1 MKKIM
6 LWTVVCLGALMGT
19 ASAQM
24 VDTIRVTLPFDASV
38 RGVTL
43 PAGEYT
49 IRELQD
55 DGGSSVLEVS
65 SFGGRSLVALAMQ
78 VVAPKD
84 RPVSRDAQVVLKR
97 TEAGYEIDTV
107 WLADREIGY
116 QFFK

>member
-1 MKKIM
+1 MKQIM

-38 RGVTL
+38 RGITL

-55 DGGSSVLEVS
+55 DGGSSVLEIS
-65 SFGGRSLVALAMQ
+65 SFGGKSLIALAME
-78 VVAPKD
+78 VVSPKD
-84 RPVSRDAQVVLKR
+84 RSVSRDAQVVLKQ
-97 TEAGYEIDTV
+97 TEAGYAIDTI
-107 WLADREIGY
+107 WLAGREIGY
-116 QFFK
+116 EFFK